1 MMIGEPSNFI
11 LFKSYLLDHL
21 NHRQAILMGLLN
33 GMSNKKGY
41 AYLKNS
47 TICDLLKASESTIK
61 TDLRLLEELKFIR
74 RELIRNDKQEVIE
87 RRIYPMDKINT
98 EVGVEYAHRVGQNL
112 TIGGDEFSPIYKH
125 SDNNTDKNNNKE
137 DLFEELWTLY
147 TKQGNR
153 KTSLSAFNNLNKSE
167 IEIVKQHLPI
177 YIKNHIDNDKMK
189 FLPHFST
196 YLNQKRFND
205 NLPYKEIKQI
215 EVKQPNFLKLND

>member
-1 MMIGEPSNFI
+1 MNIGEPSNFI

-61 TDLRLLEELKFIR
+61 GDLRLLEELKFIR

-87 RRIYPMDKINT
+87 RRIYPMDKIDT
-98 EVGVEYAHRVGQNL
+98 EVGVEDAHRVGQNL
-112 TIGGDEFSPIYKH
+112 TIGGDGFSPIYKD
-125 SDNNTDKNNNKE
+125 SNNNTDKNTNKE
-137 DLFEELWTLY
+137 SLFEQLWTLY
-147 TKQGNR
+147 TKKGNK
-153 KTSLSAFNNLNKSE
+153 KTASSAFNNLKKIE
-167 IEIVKQHLPI
+167 IELIKEHIPI

-189 FLPHFST
+189 YLPHFST
-196 YLNQKRFND
+196 YLNQQRFYD
-205 NLPYKEIKQI
+205 NLPYEEIKQT